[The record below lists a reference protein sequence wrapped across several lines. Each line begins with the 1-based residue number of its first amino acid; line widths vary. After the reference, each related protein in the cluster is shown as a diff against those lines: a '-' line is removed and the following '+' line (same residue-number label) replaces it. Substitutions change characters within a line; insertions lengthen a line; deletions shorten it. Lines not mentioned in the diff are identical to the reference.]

1 MKNHLTHTLIFLSI
15 ISILFSSCKKKDEAI
30 APTVTTTDVTEIT
43 QNTVKSGGTI
53 TSNGGAEIKTY
64 GVCWSTNH
72 NPTVD
77 DSKTSQYT
85 DIFVVTATGLTA
97 NTTYY
102 LRAYATNSA
111 GTGYGSEVS
120 FTTLAAVLPIV
131 KSVYPASITQTT
143 AQCGGDVTSDGGA
156 PITRGVCWNTSE
168 NPTTANS
175 KTTDG
180 TGVGTFTSNL
190 TGLTA
195 STTYYVRAYAT
206 NIAGT
211 AYSDV
216 MMVRT
221 MQGTVTDIDGN
232 SYKTVIIGTQ
242 EWMAENLKVTHYRN
256 GDPITNITDNT
267 QWVNERTQ
275 GAWCSYNND
284 AANKTTYGLLYNFY
298 AIADSRGICPT
309 GWHVPSDAEWDILIS
324 YLGGVDI
331 AGYKMKKTG
340 NNIDADNSSGF
351 SALLG
356 GLREY
361 DFGTFYALNDRTCWW
376 SSTAIPN
383 YSNAWSRFIN
393 RTEKSIHRNGSLDFS
408 GLSIRCIKD

>member
-1 MKNHLTHTLIFLSI
+1 MKKQLTHTLIILFLT
-15 ISILFSSCKKKDEAI
+15 SILVSGCKKKDEAI
-30 APTVTTTDVTEIT
+30 APAVTTTDVTEIT
-43 QNTVKSGGTI
+43 QNTVKSGGAI
-53 TSNGGAEIKTY
+53 TSNGGAEIKSY

-72 NPTVD
+72 NPTID
-77 DSKTSQYT
+77 DNKTSQYT
-85 DIFVVTATGLTA
+85 DLFIVTATGLIA

-143 AQCGGDVTSDGGA
+143 AQCGGEVTSDGGA
-156 PITRGVCWNTSE
+156 SITRGICWSTSE
-168 NPTTANS
+168 NPTTADS
-175 KTTDG
+175 KTADG
-180 TGVGTFTSNL
+180 EGVGIFTSNL

-267 QWVNERTQ
+267 QWVNNRTQ

-309 GWHVPSDAEWDILIS
+309 GWHVPSDSEWNTLIE
-324 YLGGVDI
+324 YLGGADI
-331 AGYKMKKTG
+331 AGYKLKKVG
-340 NNIDADNSSGF
+340 ENIDSDNSSGF
-351 SALLG
+351 NALLG
-356 GLREY
+356 GRKFYY
-361 DFGTFYALNDRTCWW
+361 DGQFLHLKGEDAWW
-376 SSTAIPN
+376 SSTGDESYAWTRFL
-383 YSNAWSRFIN
+383 YS
-393 RTEKSIHRNGSLDFS
+393 TEKSIHREESLNYS
-408 GLSIRCIKD
+408 GLSIRCVKD